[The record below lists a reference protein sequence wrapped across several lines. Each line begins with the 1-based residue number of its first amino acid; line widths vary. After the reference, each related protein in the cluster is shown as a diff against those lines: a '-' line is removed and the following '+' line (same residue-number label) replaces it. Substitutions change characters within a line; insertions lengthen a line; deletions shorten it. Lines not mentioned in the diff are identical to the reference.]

1 MLAKLQERYGLT
13 SFTLKVIGIILMVSD
28 HIHQMFAYVGAPEWM
43 TMVGR
48 VVAPIFLFLAAEG
61 FHYTHSRI
69 GYMRNLLIGFWIT
82 SVMEVI
88 LQTQLPNEHVVL
100 MNAIFG
106 TLFLGVMVMWIWDG
120 LKHPIANKK
129 AFAWSM
135 LGIIYLIGSTAL
147 MAVMLSFA
155 ATGNVLPMRIYMVA
169 VPNLMNIEGGVVFLL
184 LALIFHIFR
193 EKRAVA
199 LLLCSA
205 FSLWMLFQSAQHGY
219 SDIQWL
225 MIFAVPL
232 LALYNGKQ
240 GRKDKWFFYIFY
252 PSHLAVLYIISTV
265 FFNK

>member
-43 TMVGR
+43 TMLGR

-106 TLFLGVMVMWIWDG
+106 TLFLGVMVMWIW
-120 LKHPIANKK
+120 
-129 AFAWSM
+129 
-135 LGIIYLIGSTAL
+135 
-147 MAVMLSFA
+147 MA
-155 ATGNVLPMRIYMVA
+155 
-169 VPNLMNIEGGVVFLL
+169 
-184 LALIFHIFR
+184 
-193 EKRAVA
+193 
-199 LLLCSA
+199 
-205 FSLWMLFQSAQHGY
+205 
-219 SDIQWL
+219 
-225 MIFAVPL
+225 
-232 LALYNGKQ
+232 
-240 GRKDKWFFYIFY
+240 
-252 PSHLAVLYIISTV
+252 
-265 FFNK
+265 